1 MTFNDAAL
9 GLIVFLAG
17 AAIIVAASGF
27 PDMAGM
33 AYGPEFFPTLIGTG
47 FCLCGLSL
55 LASGL
60 LARSRGAR
68 APIVTLPDWFG
79 DRLAVMRALGIIAA
93 VIAYV
98 LLAGS
103 LGFLLTVFLITV
115 SLLALLGAPITV
127 TLAIS
132 VLLPLALH
140 YGFSIIL
147 RVPLPR
153 GPLEQFFF

>member
-1 MTFNDAAL
+1 LKFNDAAL

-17 AAIIVAASGF
+17 AAIIVTASGF
-27 PDMAGM
+27 PEMAGM
-33 AYGPEFFPTLIGTG
+33 TYGPEFFPTLIGAG

-60 LARSRGAR
+60 LRRQRQGCS
-68 APIVTLPDWFG
+68 PWLLLPTWFG
-79 DRLAVMRALGIIAA
+79 DRLAVFRALGIVGA
-93 VIAYV
+93 VIAYAV
-98 LLAGS
+98 FSGW
-103 LGFLLTVFLITV
+103 LGFLLTVFLITAGLLFLMNV
-115 SLLALLGAPITV
+115 STLIMAPI
-127 TLAIS
+127 AIA
-132 VLLPLALH
+132 LPLILH